1 MQQYFFNSSHIKSI
15 LLNESNVEKKL
26 TNTNIKIPHKIN
38 TKITDENWIQAIWSS
53 QLVHAQKMILIYLFG
68 KMDFQINFIHSIERV
83 SIAEIMEHTELAKST
98 VINSI
103 RKLRR
108 ENYMKFE
115 NFNLSI
121 NINYNFSY
129 KVTAKLFDNY
139 FKINIR
145 A

>member
-68 KMDFQINFIHSIERV
+68 TIH
-83 SIAEIMEHTELAKST
+83 LC
-98 VINSI
+98 
-103 RKLRR
+103 
-108 ENYMKFE
+108 
-115 NFNLSI
+115 
-121 NINYNFSY
+121 
-129 KVTAKLFDNY
+129 
-139 FKINIR
+139 
-145 A
+145 